1 MKILLKTLLER
12 DLIPNNSV
20 FSGRV
25 RAHCLGAQTLKVRK
39 DVFYVGLNSQGFV
52 CKDELSNPYFM
63 EFGDLDA
70 IDGMDIARFARVY
83 NIKEN
88 GSTGKAG
95 KKRGRKPKAA

>member
-1 MKILLKTLLER
+1 MKTLLKTLLER
-12 DLIPNNSV
+12 QLIPSNSV

-39 DVFYVGLNSQGFV
+39 DVFYVGLNSQGFM

-63 EFGDLDA
+63 DFDDLDA
-70 IDGMDIARFARVY
+70 IDGMDIPRFAKVY
-83 NIKEN
+83 NIKAD
-88 GSTGKAG
+88 GSVGGAG